1 MHSPQL
7 VQISGFILA
16 KVPSNVI
23 ASTEQTF
30 AHFLHILYSLH
41 CSFLTIAPLSKLL
54 HATVYSLHFGVISII
69 PLGHAATHFSQVF
82 TLRFNNFC
90 KTINYNYCIK
100 RHALTQFP
108 NYHSHRYM
116 QTVHCTNLR
125 LQYNLQHLSN
135 QIFAYSFSYFQNI

>member
-30 AHFLHILYSLH
+30 AHFLHPIQPTLQF
-41 CSFLTIAPLSKLL
+41 FLTIAPLSKLL

-69 PLGHAATHFSQVF
+69 PLGHAATHFHKLY
-82 TLRFNNFC
+82 T
-90 KTINYNYCIK
+90 
-100 RHALTQFP
+100 
-108 NYHSHRYM
+108 
-116 QTVHCTNLR
+116 
-125 LQYNLQHLSN
+125 
-135 QIFAYSFSYFQNI
+135 